1 MQLTLSHLLA
11 VLANP
16 AAISLNTPS
25 PATVSDLRSPISDL
39 RSPVAGLRSP
49 VSDLRSPISTVVV
62 DSRQVQP
69 GAVFVALAGERTNG
83 HSFVTD
89 ALHRGAVAAI
99 VEQDVVP
106 DAECWIVDTRA
117 FVLQHSASSFSP
129 PPTGRPLLLRVEN
142 SLQALQAW
150 AAAWRADVG
159 AVSGLRV
166 IGITGSVGKTS
177 TKESVASVLARR
189 FPTLKSVGNQNNEI
203 GVPLTLLRLTPADR
217 RAVLEM
223 GMYYL
228 GDIALLARLAQ
239 PQVGVITNVGPVH
252 LERAGS
258 LERIAQ
264 AKGELIEALPASGV
278 AILNQDDPLVMALAP
293 RSAAR
298 VFTYGLDSR
307 ADLWADEIS
316 SEGQEGIRFALHYEG
331 DHLHVKVPMLGR
343 HSVHTALRAA
353 AVGLVE
359 GLNWQEIIEGLQ
371 DVQAQLRLVVA
382 PGLRG
387 SMVIDDTYSASPAAT
402 LAALNLLADLAVP
415 SGARRIAVLGDM
427 RELGDQTEIGHRKV
441 GQRAADVAGKLV
453 AVGPLARLI
462 AAEALSAG
470 MAPGNVAQVNDNAG
484 AVAVLRSM
492 VQSGDLI
499 LVKGSR
505 ALHLEEIVAA
515 LSRPESED
523 V

>member
-1 MQLTLSHLLA
+1 MQLTLAHLLA
-11 VLANP
+11 VLTHP
-16 AAISLNTPS
+16 AAMQPNNLPPI
-25 PATVSDLRSPISDL
+25 TVF
-39 RSPVAGLRSP
+39 GLRSP
-49 VSDLRSPISTVVV
+49 VSSVVV

-69 GAVFVALAGERTNG
+69 GAVFVALSGERTDG

-89 ALHRGAVAAI
+89 ALRRGAVAAI

-117 FVLQHSASSFSP
+117 FAIQHSASSLSLP
-129 PPTGRPLLLRVEN
+129 PPGRPLLLRVDN

-150 AAAWRADVG
+150 AAAWRAEVG
-159 AVSGLRV
+159 ALSGLRV

-177 TKESVASVLARR
+177 TKELTASVLARR
-189 FPTLKSVGNQNNEI
+189 FPTLKNVGNQNNEI
-203 GVPLTLLRLTPADR
+203 GVPLTLLRLTPTDR

-228 GDIALLARLAQ
+228 GDIALLARLIQ

-264 AKGELIEALPASGV
+264 AKGELVEALPASGV
-278 AILNQDDPLVMALAP
+278 AILNRDDALVMAMAE

-298 VFTYGLDSR
+298 VFTYGLDDR

-316 SEGQEGIRFALHYEG
+316 SEGHEGIRFTLHHEG
-331 DHLHVKVPMLGR
+331 DHLHVKAPLLGR

-371 DVQAQLRLVVA
+371 DVQTQLRLVVA
-382 PGLRG
+382 SGLRG
-387 SMVIDDTYSASPAAT
+387 STVIDDTYSASPAAT
-402 LAALNLLADLAVP
+402 LAALNLLADLPVP
-415 SGARRIAVLGDM
+415 AGGRRIAVLGDM
-427 RELGDQTEIGHRKV
+427 RELGELTEIGHRKV
-441 GQRAADVAGKLV
+441 GQRAAAVAEKLI
-453 AVGPLARLI
+453 AVGSLARLI
-462 AAEALSAG
+462 ADEALSAG
-470 MAPGNVAQVNDNAG
+470 MAPGNVAQVNDSVG
-484 AVAVLRSM
+484 ATAILRSM

-505 ALHLEEIVAA
+505 ALRLEEIVAA
-515 LSRPESED
+515 LSRPESEGE
-523 V
+523 